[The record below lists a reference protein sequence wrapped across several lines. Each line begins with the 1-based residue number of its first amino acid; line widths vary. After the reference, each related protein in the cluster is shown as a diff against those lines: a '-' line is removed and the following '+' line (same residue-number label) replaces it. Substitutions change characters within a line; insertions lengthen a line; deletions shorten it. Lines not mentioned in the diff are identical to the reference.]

1 METEVRALFDRYER
15 VVRDALAGRI
25 DKEETAALYAA
36 EVIAAS
42 PAGVRS
48 GRNDETFR
56 QVLAQGYEHYR
67 AIGTREM
74 RIRALRITPIDAH
87 HCLARVAW
95 RAVYARDDLPE
106 TAVDFDVH
114 YLVQVLDGAARVFGW
129 VAGDEEAALR
139 RHGIL

>member
-1 METEVRALFDRYER
+1 MESAVRKLFDRYER

-25 DKEETAALYAA
+25 DPEGTAALYAA

-48 GRNDETFR
+48 GRNDGTFR

-74 RIRALRITPIDAH
+74 RIRELRITPIDAH
-87 HCLARVAW
+87 HCLAHVAW

-114 YLVQVLDGAARVFGW
+114 YLVQVLDGTARVFGW

-139 RHGIL
+139 RRGIV

>member
-87 HCLARVAW
+87 HCLAHVAW
-95 RAVYARDDLPE
+95 RALYARDDLPE

-139 RHGIL
+139 QHGVV

>member
-1 METEVRALFDRYER
+1 MESAVRKLFDRYER
-15 VVRDALAGRI
+15 VVRDALAGRS
-25 DKEETAALYAA
+25 DPEGTAALYAA

-74 RIRALRITPIDAH
+74 RIRELRITPIDAH
-87 HCLARVAW
+87 HCLAHVAW

-114 YLVQVLDGAARVFGW
+114 YLVQVLDGTARVFGW

-139 RHGIL
+139 RRGIV

>member
-67 AIGTREM
+67 AIGTR
-74 RIRALRITPIDAH
+74 
-87 HCLARVAW
+87 
-95 RAVYARDDLPE
+95 
-106 TAVDFDVH
+106 
-114 YLVQVLDGAARVFGW
+114 
-129 VAGDEEAALR
+129 
-139 RHGIL
+139 

>member
-67 AIGTREM
+67 AIGTRAM

-87 HCLARVAW
+87 HCLAHVAW
-95 RAVYARDDLPE
+95 RALYARDDLPE

-139 RHGIL
+139 QHGVV